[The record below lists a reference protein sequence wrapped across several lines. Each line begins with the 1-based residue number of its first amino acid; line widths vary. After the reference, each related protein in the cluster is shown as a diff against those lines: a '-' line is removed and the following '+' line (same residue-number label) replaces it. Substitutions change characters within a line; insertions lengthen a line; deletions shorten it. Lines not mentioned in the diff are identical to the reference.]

1 MAKNSGAGRGLPLRC
16 CDYSESGA
24 PKHVPPDSTGTQTRS
39 SRGKRCGGIELFSSK
54 WSLKGEQGANGE
66 PGHVTKQTEGV
77 ETMKRT
83 LALVAVLALF
93 AMPAMAASS
102 LYDQEG
108 TGADGYAPI
117 DATGQGPANPDWT
130 NWKYQYGGSTWSGV
144 YGDTGWIEESST
156 GDSVLDVEADIE
168 MYYSEE
174 FSNNKIYFH
183 LGNIYTAT
191 VADKTAYVNGTFTS
205 NNGMYIG
212 ISFAGTGKTEA
223 NMLKDGG
230 GNFTGEVQDAMVG
243 AIDVLGRDISSQNF
257 NVLFLLDAG
266 AGWTTPVSY
275 GDGASGTIEDTL
287 WWLVNGGAAGS
298 YNVTW
303 LVRMLP
309 ELHQPD
315 GNYNLEPVVV
325 VAPTL

>member
-1 MAKNSGAGRGLPLRC
+1 
-16 CDYSESGA
+16 
-24 PKHVPPDSTGTQTRS
+24 
-39 SRGKRCGGIELFSSK
+39 
-54 WSLKGEQGANGE
+54 
-66 PGHVTKQTEGV
+66 
-77 ETMKRT
+77 MKRT
-83 LALVAVLALF
+83 IALVAMLALF

-108 TGADGYAPI
+108 TGADGYALI
-117 DATGQGPANPDWT
+117 NASGQGPANADWT
-130 NWKYQYGGSTWSGV
+130 NWKYQYGGGTWSGV
-144 YGDTGWIEESST
+144 YGGAPEGGWIQESKT

-191 VADKTAYVNGTFTS
+191 VADKTAYVNGRFTS

-212 ISFAGTGKTEA
+212 ICFDGTGKGEA
-223 NMLKDGG
+223 DMLKDGG
-230 GNFTGEVQDAMVG
+230 NYTGEVQDAMVG
-243 AIDVLGRDISSQNF
+243 TIDVLGRSISTEAF

-266 AGWTTPVSY
+266 AGWTTPVAY
-275 GDGASGTIEDTL
+275 GEGASGTITDTL

-309 ELHQPD
+309 AVNQPD